1 MVFMVLEDL
10 DSDINYED
18 RENLSKKIN
27 STYFI
32 VTKYG

>member
-18 RENLSKKIN
+18 CENLSKKIN

-32 VTKYG
+32 VTKYR